1 MQYRLLLVED
11 ELSSAKYL
19 ARILD
24 SEGYATD
31 WASSAEQA
39 LSRMGKEDYDLLVI
53 DKVLP
58 GMDGLDL
65 LRHAKEANPDIL
77 AVIVTAYGSIKSAVE
92 ALKLGASDF
101 VEKPIVPEKLLH
113 ILNRTLEER
122 RLKREVVALKA
133 GLVERYQFRSLVG
146 KHPKMRQVYSVIESL
161 SGADSPVL
169 ITGETGTG
177 KDLVARAIHFES
189 HRKNGP
195 FVAINCASIPETLL
209 ESELFGYERGAF
221 TGAVRRKEGR
231 FELAQGGTLFLDEIG
246 DISYPLQAKLLRTLQ
261 EKKIEH
267 LGGNRSISLD
277 LRIIAATNKDL
288 SEELASRRF
297 RLDLYYRLNVVPIHL
312 PPLRERVEDI
322 PLLVD
327 HLLRKFSEDTNR
339 PAPKFSQGAMAQLM
353 NHSWP
358 GNVRELENVLER
370 AMILSQ
376 DHVIEEDALSFIP
389 VESSG
394 QEWEAL
400 PAVNTDVPLAVVRS
414 QAVAR
419 VEKEYLSLLLAK
431 NKGAV
436 GLTAAEAQIDARTVL
451 RKMKQY
457 GLAKSDFK

>member
-1 MQYRLLLVED
+1 MQYRLLVVED

-24 SEGYATD
+24 SEGYTTD
-31 WASSAEQA
+31 YAGSAEEA
-39 LSRMGKEDYDLLVI
+39 LARMGKEDYDLLLI

-58 GMDGLDL
+58 GMNGLDF
-65 LRHAKEANPDIL
+65 LRHAKDVNPDIL
-77 AVIVTAYGSIKSAVE
+77 AVIITAYGSIKSAVE

-113 ILNRTLEER
+113 ILKRTLEER

-133 GLVERYQFRSLVG
+133 GLLERYQFRSLVG
-146 KHPKMRQVYSVIESL
+146 KHPKMRHVYNIIESL
-161 SGADSPVL
+161 SGVDSPVL

-195 FVAINCASIPETLL
+195 FVAINCAAIPETLL

-231 FELAQGGTLFLDEIG
+231 FELAQGGSLFLDEIG
-246 DISYPLQAKLLRTLQ
+246 DISYPLQAKLLRTIQ

-297 RLDLYYRLNVVPIHL
+297 RLDLYFRLNVVSIHL

-322 PLLVD
+322 PLLVE
-327 HLLRKFSEDTNR
+327 HLLTKFCQNHNR
-339 PAPKFSQGAMAQLM
+339 PIPKLSREALAKLM
-353 NHSWP
+353 DHTWP

-370 AMILSQ
+370 ALILTQ
-376 DHVIEEDALSFIP
+376 DNLLEASALSFVP
-389 VESSG
+389 VESSVP
-394 QEWEAL
+394 EWERSSAI
-400 PAVNTDVPLAVVRS
+400 NIDVPLAVVRN
-414 QAVAR
+414 QAIAR
-419 VEKEYLSLLLAK
+419 IEKEYLTALLTK

-436 GLTAAEAQIDARTVL
+436 GLTAADAQIDARTVL

>member
-1 MQYRLLLVED
+1 MQYRLLVVED
-11 ELSSAKYL
+11 ELNSAKYL
-19 ARILD
+19 SRILD
-24 SEGYATD
+24 SEGYSTEYVG
-31 WASSAEQA
+31 SAEEA
-39 LSRMGKEDYDLLVI
+39 LAQIGREDFDLLVI

-65 LRHAKEANPDIL
+65 LKRAKETNPDIL
-77 AVIVTAYGSIKSAVE
+77 AVIITAYGSIKSAVE

-133 GLVERYQFRSLVG
+133 GLLERYQFRSLVG
-146 KHPKMRQVYSVIESL
+146 KHPKMRQVYGIIESL
-161 SGADSPVL
+161 SGVDAPVL

-195 FVAINCASIPETLL
+195 FVAINCAAVPETLL

-246 DISYPLQAKLLRTLQ
+246 DISYPLQAKLLRTIQ

-297 RLDLYYRLNVVPIHL
+297 RLDLYFRLNVVPIHL

-322 PLLVD
+322 PLLVER
-327 HLLRKFSEDTNR
+327 LLTKFSQNHNR
-339 PAPKFSQGAMAQLM
+339 PIPKLSQGAMAKLM
-353 NHSWP
+353 NHMWP

-370 AMILSQ
+370 ALVLTQDNLIEESILSF
-376 DHVIEEDALSFIP
+376 SP
-389 VESSG
+389 VESSVPEG
-394 QEWEAL
+394 ERL
-400 PAVNTDVPLAVVRS
+400 SVISTNMPLAAVRN

-419 VEKEYLSLLLAK
+419 IEREYLTALLRK
-431 NKGAV
+431 NKGAI
-436 GLTAAEAQIDARTVL
+436 GLTAADAQIDARTVL